1 MISEEQTRKY
11 CCEEISNIENYYKA
25 MADKTQI
32 WHCHHRAEIL
42 PCGIFSLN
50 DLKKHGLY
58 WNVPASQL
66 VFMTQYEH
74 RLLHTKNR
82 SEETRR
88 KISEAI
94 KGRTMSE
101 EWKRKISE
109 AKRGITKSEETR
121 RKMSE
126 ARKGIKLSEEHRRKI
141 SVSTS
146 GENNPLFG
154 KHHTDE
160 TKKKMSEARKRYLA
174 SRRAKQ

>member
-1 MISEEQTRKY
+1 M
-11 CCEEISNIENYYKA
+11 
-25 MADKTQI
+25 

-74 RLLHTKNR
+74 MLLHTKNR

-88 KISEAI
+88 KLSESHKGHEVSDETRHKMSEWQ
-94 KGRTMSE
+94 KGRKLSE
-101 EWKRKISE
+101 EHKRKISE
-109 AKRGITKSEETR
+109 ACKGKKRSEETK

-126 ARKGIKLSEEHRRKI
+126 AKKLYWKNKHEEI
-141 SVSTS
+141 
-146 GENNPLFG
+146 
-154 KHHTDE
+154 
-160 TKKKMSEARKRYLA
+160 
-174 SRRAKQ
+174 